1 MKNRKQFISIFLVFS
16 LVASLLV
23 LPAMATESRK
33 VTETINLGT
42 GVTAKKY
49 EIVGTY
55 GTTAGNTITATSVE
69 FTPGEYVPVVFADNA
84 GWASRLSKHYTT
96 ATNGYGYDVA
106 AIMNGSFFGMSNSF
120 LVSMYVSNGRVACA
134 HSGLTDN
141 MIAFMPDGSIKTV
154 QSSLSYRLLID
165 GVEVPSGLGYI
176 NKRSD
181 KGKWTDKFYY
191 YDSACGSK
199 SDSSQCDVNGTEL
212 ICKRT
217 NNTEL
222 VIGGTMTAEVVEV
235 HKDSKGNK
243 FNLDDKRV
251 SDYFALFVKNGSSLQ
266 KYADVKPGS
275 VIEISVDETIEESRE
290 IMENASSVIAN
301 IGWLV
306 KDGVDQT
313 ATEKEIGTHAVTLCR
328 GWTALGFKD
337 DGSMIFFVN
346 DDKNGSDTYNGVNN
360 RLSMRDVAKNLLE
373 MGYTNVIRFD
383 GGGSSALYV
392 NNDGSGKPGYL
403 AVSEDRAV
411 TDTVMIVKKSS
422 LEDAEYTAALK
433 AAIDETAKTLETD
446 KANEALKEAYNYAVN
461 KYGDGHPT
469 SGEVAQAFAAL
480 TRVGSSTA
488 ELDKAILSA
497 ERIKYT
503 DYSEEEL
510 QKIYDA
516 YKYAKAVRSTKNAAS
531 ESILKAAEELNA
543 AISLDRE
550 NLASGKTYTGAAGRG
565 GYAGDLTDGKIEG
578 GDYDTKMWNCLNSQP
593 NQDGIVTLDLGQ
605 VYDVNGV
612 STTVNNWD
620 DGCGI
625 ASISKITVEFSTD
638 GKTFTKAAE
647 VTDKDRL
654 GFKQKHFTVSIPEAE
669 GQARYIRYTYS
680 SEGSEHRTFIMVSE
694 LEAYKGKPNV
704 QKFGFVNNFNT
715 SITTG
720 HASIFTPDFVTDFK
734 AGTCNIRWSQTA
746 FLEWDEAKQGYKI
759 IGIQSNKEEGTLK
772 EGQIAIAV
780 HNAELEGDTDG
791 STYNRNYLAKGAV
804 GQYIEFHGIYVDQ
817 KTIGAGAYFEIVS
830 ADDFDSTY
838 NGILG
843 EQNYEVKIN
852 GITDYIAKGDMLV
865 GIAPKTTLN
874 QFKTHFDGKVTVE
887 GMADTGY
894 IGTGCK
900 VTFDGVTYTAVVKG
914 DVDGNGKVEPVDY
927 VAVRLHILQADLLT
941 GEKEAAAHVETELD
955 ASVSVLDYVMMRLYI
970 LGKAQIK

>member
-1 MKNRKQFISIFLVFS
+1 MKNRKQYISIFLVIS
-16 LVASLLV
+16 LVASLFV
-23 LPAMATESRK
+23 MPAMAAETRK
-33 VTETINLGT
+33 VTETIDLGS

-49 EIVGTY
+49 EITGTY

-69 FTPGEYVPVVFADNA
+69 FKPGEYVPVVFADNA
-84 GWASRLSKHYTT
+84 GWASRLSKHYKT
-96 ATNGYGYDVA
+96 ATESYGYDVA

-120 LVSMYVSNGRVACA
+120 LLSMYVSNGRVSCA
-134 HSGLTDN
+134 HAGLTDN
-141 MIAFMPDGSIKTV
+141 MVAFMPDGSIKTV

-181 KGKWTDKFYY
+181 AGKWTDKFYY
-191 YDSACGSK
+191 YDSACGTK
-199 SDSSQCDVNGTEL
+199 SDSGENGTEL
-212 ICKRT
+212 ICRRT

-235 HKDSKGNK
+235 HKDSKGNE

-266 KYADVKPGS
+266 KYADVKPGA

-313 ATEKEIGTHAVTLCR
+313 AIEDTIGTHEVTLCR

-337 DGSMIFFVN
+337 DGSMILFVN
-346 DDKNGSDTYNGVNN
+346 DDKNGSATYNGVNN

-373 MGYTNVIRFD
+373 LGYTNVIRFD

-403 AVSEDRAV
+403 AVSEDRPV

-446 KANEALKEAYNYAVN
+446 TANEALKAAYDYAVS

-469 SGEVAQAFAAL
+469 SGEVAQAFAVL
-480 TRVGSSTA
+480 SRVGSSTA
-488 ELDKAILSA
+488 ELDKAILAA
-497 ERIKYT
+497 ERITYT

-531 ESILKAAEELNA
+531 ESILKAAADLNA
-543 AISLDRE
+543 AISLARE
-550 NLASGKTYTGAAGRG
+550 NVASGKTYTGAAGRG
-565 GYAGDLTDGKIEG
+565 GYAGNLTDGKIEG
-578 GDYDTKMWNCLNSQP
+578 GDYDTKIWNGINAA
-593 NQDGIVTLDLGQ
+593 QDGSVTLDLGQ
-605 VYDVNGV
+605 VYDINGV
-612 STTVNNWD
+612 STTINSWD

-625 ASISKITVEFSTD
+625 AAVSKITVEFSTD

-647 VTDKDRL
+647 VTDKERL
-654 GFKQKHFTVSIPEAE
+654 GYKQKHFTVSIPEAE

-680 SEGSEHRTFIMVSE
+680 SEGSTYRTFIMVSE
-694 LEAYKGKPNV
+694 IEAYKGKPNV
-704 QKFGFVNNFNT
+704 QKFGFANNFNT
-715 SITTG
+715 KILTG
-720 HASIFTPDFVTDFK
+720 QASIFTSDFVTDF
-734 AGTCNIRWSQTA
+734 ATADCNIKWSQTA

-759 IGIQSNKEEGTLK
+759 IGIKAPNNKEEGTLK

-780 HNAELEGDTDG
+780 HNAQFEGDTDG
-791 STYNRNYLAKGAV
+791 STYNANYLAKGAI
-804 GQYIEFHGIYVDQ
+804 GQYIEFHGIYIDQ
-817 KTIGAGAYFEIVS
+817 KTIGAGAYFEVVS
-830 ADDFDSTY
+830 ADDFDSNY

-843 EQNYEVKIN
+843 EQNYEVKIT
-852 GITDYIAKGDMLV
+852 GITDYITKGDMLIGV
-865 GIAPKTTLN
+865 APKTTLN
-874 QFKTHFDGKVTVE
+874 QFKTHFDGEVTVE
-887 GMADTGY
+887 GMANTGY

-927 VAVRLHILQADLLT
+927 VAVRLHILQANLLT
-941 GEKEAAAHVETELD
+941 GVKEAAAHVASELD
-955 ASVSVLDYVMMRLYI
+955 ANISVLDYVMMRLYI